1 MWKKSGRSP
10 ISQLRS
16 FKVNSKRL
24 NAVIS
29 REAHEVMPTAD
40 AFGRIRRLADEK
52 SVLKMR
58 FLLANSSK

>member
-29 REAHEVMPTAD
+29 NLRYE
-40 AFGRIRRLADEK
+40 GEK
-52 SVLKMR
+52 SAHKSEISPRKLVEMTI
-58 FLLANSSK
+58 